1 MHQYL
6 RHLQVLWLDIMS
18 RVPLPDESVLQHVV
32 DVHCHPT
39 DAPSISPESMDEL
52 QITICAMG
60 SRTSD
65 QALVKKLASSYPKK
79 VIPCFGYHPW
89 FSHCITL
96 HPGPMSKDEHYRD
109 LFAIENLDEY
119 QAIYDILP
127 EPVSLAE
134 VIADVQANLEAFPN
148 AMLGEVGL
156 DRAFHIP
163 YDFAAFPR
171 KLTSLTVPIDHQ
183 LAILE
188 AQVDLAVKLRHN
200 ISLHSVKAQ
209 MNTVDFLN
217 KMCQRHGR
225 NWGKISIDLHSCGLS
240 PQLWRDIEKKH
251 NNVFL
256 SLSTVI
262 NGRSSNHISL
272 IQACSPNRILV
283 ESDFNDV
290 DMCTQRT
297 WDMVLIVARTKGWL
311 VEEVWVNE
319 VDPEKWGTVRRLEE
333 NWRRFSA
340 GDHQAPE
347 LSKKKKK
354 KVEEWISGSDA
365 DF

>member
-1 MHQYL
+1 
-6 RHLQVLWLDIMS
+6 MS
-18 RVPLPDESVLQHVV
+18 GASLPDESVLQHIV
-32 DVHCHPT
+32 DAHCHPT
-39 DAPSISPESMDEL
+39 DAPSISAESMDKL
-52 QITICAMG
+52 QITVCAMG

-65 QALVKKLASSYPKK
+65 QVLVKNLASSYPQK

-89 FSHCITL
+89 FTHCIAL
-96 HPGPMSKDEHYRD
+96 HSGVSKDEHYRD
-109 LFAIENLDEY
+109 LFTIKNLDEY
-119 QAIYDILP
+119 QAIYDLLP
-127 EPVSLAE
+127 EPVPLAD

-156 DRAFHIP
+156 DRAFRIP

-171 KLTSLTVPIDHQ
+171 ELTSFTVPIDHQ

-188 AQVDLAVKLRHN
+188 AQVDLAIRLRRN

-209 MNTVDFLN
+209 MNTMDLLN
-217 KMCQRHGR
+217 KMKQRHSE
-225 NWGKISIDLHSCGLS
+225 NWSKISIDLHSCGLS

-283 ESDFNDV
+283 ESDFHDV

-297 WDMVLIVARTKGWL
+297 WDIVLTVARTKGWP
-311 VEEVWVNE
+311 VEEVWVDE
-319 VDPEKWGTVRRLEE
+319 VDPEKWGVVRRLEE
-333 NWRRFSA
+333 NWRCFSA
-340 GDHQAPE
+340 GNHQAPE
-347 LSKKKKK
+347 SSKKKKK
-354 KVEEWISGSDA
+354 KVEEWISDSET

>member
-1 MHQYL
+1 
-6 RHLQVLWLDIMS
+6 MS
-18 RVPLPDESVLQHVV
+18 GVPLPDESVLQHVV

-39 DAPSISPESMDEL
+39 DAPSISPESMDKL

-65 QALVKKLASSYPKK
+65 QVLVKKLAASYPKK

-96 HPGPMSKDEHYRD
+96 QPGATKDEHYRR
-109 LFAIENLDEY
+109 LFAVENFDEY
-119 QAIYDILP
+119 QAIYNTLP
-127 EPVSLAE
+127 QPVSIAE
-134 VIADVQANLEAFPN
+134 VISEVQANLEAFPN

-156 DRAFHIP
+156 DRAFRIP
-163 YDFAAFPR
+163 YDYAAFPR
-171 KLTSLTVPIDHQ
+171 ELTSFTVPIDHQ

-188 AQVDLAVKLRHN
+188 AQVDLAVKLRRN

-209 MNTVDFLN
+209 MNTTEFLN
-217 KMCQRHGR
+217 RMSQRHGR
-225 NWGKISIDLHSCGLS
+225 NWSKISIDLHSCGLS
-240 PQLWRDIEKKH
+240 PQLWRDMEKKH

-256 SLSTVI
+256 SLSTII

-283 ESDFNDV
+283 ESDFHDV
-290 DMCTQRT
+290 DMCTQQT
-297 WDMVLIVARTKGWL
+297 WDMLLTVARTNGWI
-311 VEEVWVNE
+311 VEEVWTSE
-319 VDPEKWGTVRRLEE
+319 VDPAKWGAVRRLEE
-333 NWRRFSA
+333 NWRQFRA

-347 LSKKKKK
+347 LSKRKKK
-354 KVEEWISGSDA
+354 KVEEWISESNTDS
-365 DF
+365 